1 MKWPNYE
8 IIMNKFIVSHSELP
22 VKSCYKWGRVIL
34 EVALYENSIMIFSC
48 YTRGHVILG
57 VALFWGLYGM
67 FPNAK
72 IFPEKFRLR

>member
-8 IIMNKFIVSHSELP
+8 MSMNKLIVSHSELP

-48 YTRGHVILG
+48 YNRGRVILG

-67 FPNAK
+67 FPTQ
-72 IFPEKFRLR
+72 KFSRKNFV